1 MPVPIVDI
9 RLEEEEEFINFRGDD
24 SDDEARC
31 RGAEDDAREVES
43 GTASRG
49 VPPYITP
56 RIQPSMFAILRSA
69 CVSDGSNQPE
79 RPPVHVCLAKPRG
92 DPVSVVLDGPGIAR

>member
-31 RGAEDDAREVES
+31 RGA
-43 GTASRG
+43 
-49 VPPYITP
+49 
-56 RIQPSMFAILRSA
+56 
-69 CVSDGSNQPE
+69 
-79 RPPVHVCLAKPRG
+79 
-92 DPVSVVLDGPGIAR
+92 